1 MLRKLV
7 VLLVVAFAAG
17 SAGFFVGRRAARPAE
32 AAASRAPS
40 PYAADSSPVRGLSA
54 QEVDDLL
61 NGRGAGFARTAEL
74 NGHPGPRHAIDL
86 ASELDLTADQRA
98 AAARIFAAMSVEA
111 KRLGVEIVARERR
124 FSAAF
129 AERRMTTDGLRAEAE
144 SLGVL
149 YGRLRAVHL
158 AAHLELTQGLTE
170 AQIRRYDT
178 LRGYHRAGRGPEE
191 HVHGG

>member
-1 MLRKLV
+1 MVGVRLV
-7 VLLVVAFAAG
+7 TLM
-17 SAGFFVGRRAARPAE
+17 
-32 AAASRAPS
+32 AAAAVGAVAALAVQWLTAEPHATVAAS

-54 QEVDDLL
+54 DEVDDLL

-86 ASELDLTADQRA
+86 AVELELTADQRA
-98 AAARIFAAMSVEA
+98 MAQRVFTRMNDAA
-111 KRLGVEIVARERR
+111 KRLGREIVEQEGR

-129 AERRMTTDGLRAEAE
+129 AERRVTAVELQAQAE

-158 AAHLELTQGLTE
+158 AAHLELTGALT
-170 AQIRRYDT
+170 ADQVRRYDS
-178 LRGYHRAGRGPEE
+178 LRGYHRGAGDVTDAHR
-191 HVHGG
+191 HGS